1 MAIKRLV
8 IEGFGQ
14 IELNNCA
21 FRRDGRIEAQCKLD
35 KTDFKDIAAENG
47 MLLAIDNVERVL
59 KLPKDDTL
67 PIALVYT
74 TEHMYDERHP
84 GLKNFKL
91 APSDGFYPRMGYLS
105 VGDLFTTNCLCYN
118 ESDFASESVL
128 EEALGKLGETAVYGG
143 ADASGRICL
152 SKEKPAFGP
161 VLKAVKF
168 YTMPNGEPG
177 VKFQV
182 IG

>member
-1 MAIKRLV
+1 
-8 IEGFGQ
+8 
-14 IELNNCA
+14 
-21 FRRDGRIEAQCKLD
+21 
-35 KTDFKDIAAENG
+35 
-47 MLLAIDNVERVL
+47 
-59 KLPKDDTL
+59 
-67 PIALVYT
+67 
-74 TEHMYDERHP
+74 
-84 GLKNFKL
+84 
-91 APSDGFYPRMGYLS
+91 MGYLS

-118 ESDFASESVL
+118 NTDFTDETAL
-128 EEALGKLGETAVYGG
+128 EEALGKLGETVVYGG

-152 SKEKPAFGP
+152 SKTKPTYGP

>member
-74 TEHMYDERHP
+74 TEHMYDERANA
-84 GLKNFKL
+84 LKNFHTTL
-91 APSDGFYPRMGYLS
+91 DDFMPRLGYLAKY
-105 VGDLFTTNCLCYN
+105 DKYTTNCIGYDDGEFTDDEAVVAALDAIADTPVYATYCENGNQEDYN
-118 ESDFASESVL
+118 A
-128 EEALGKLGETAVYGG
+128 GWTAW
-143 ADASGRICL
+143 R
-152 SKEKPAFGP
+152 
-161 VLKAVKF
+161 
-168 YTMPNGEPG
+168 
-177 VKFQV
+177 
-182 IG
+182 

>member
-8 IEGFGQ
+8 IDGFGQ

-74 TEHMYDERHP
+74 TEHMYDERANA
-84 GLKNFKL
+84 LKNFHTTL
-91 APSDGFYPRMGYLS
+91 DDFMPRLGYLS
-105 VGDLFTTNCLCYN
+105 KYDKYTTNCI
-118 ESDFASESVL
+118 AW
-128 EEALGKLGETAVYGG
+128 ETGRTCAACCG
-143 ADASGRICL
+143 ADAAAVGLFCQDGRRAVYAAA
-152 SKEKPAFGP
+152 AF
-161 VLKAVKF
+161 
-168 YTMPNGEPG
+168 
-177 VKFQV
+177 
-182 IG
+182 